1 MRELLCSFLPPEW
14 SAQMD
19 LASLERVNGSYAG
32 GEGVQRHSD
41 MVWRVLLAGRWL
53 YLYLLLEFQ
62 SSSDPWM
69 ALRMRVYCG
78 LLHQDLVKR
87 HELPAAGCLPPILPI
102 VLYTGRK
109 PWRASRSM
117 SSLVM
122 LGLDRTQ
129 PLPVP
134 DDYLLLDVPRLL
146 SERPSLRLQPLPA
159 LLGLRF
165 FQGRRRYSG
174 ALGAIAQ
181 WLRESGSDELRRT
194 VLAWIQSCLPSA
206 SAESKLSPM
215 EGERE
220 MLIMRLR
227 TPDFETGDELWR
239 YNTAMNGMEDVL
251 TQQLN
256 KKFGQIPGEYADRLS
271 IAIDKDFRVYADRIL
286 DAKTIAEVF
295 EPDPAED
302 E

>member
-1 MRELLCSFLPPEW
+1 MGILHDSAFRELFAHPESMRELLCSFLSPEW
-14 SAQMD
+14 SAQLD

-62 SSSDPWM
+62 SSSDHWM

-122 LGLDRTQ
+122 LGLDTRW
-129 PLPVP
+129 
-134 DDYLLLDVPRLL
+134 
-146 SERPSLRLQPLPA
+146 E
-159 LLGLRF
+159 
-165 FQGRRRYSG
+165 
-174 ALGAIAQ
+174 
-181 WLRESGSDELRRT
+181 
-194 VLAWIQSCLPSA
+194 
-206 SAESKLSPM
+206 
-215 EGERE
+215 
-220 MLIMRLR
+220 RLR
-227 TPDFETGDELWR
+227 
-239 YNTAMNGMEDVL
+239 NG
-251 TQQLN
+251 
-256 KKFGQIPGEYADRLS
+256 
-271 IAIDKDFRVYADRIL
+271 
-286 DAKTIAEVF
+286 
-295 EPDPAED
+295 
-302 E
+302 